1 MTPDEAADPQLLT
14 RIHVLLTRILAEFD
28 RVCRELGISYVVYG
42 GTAIGAVRHKGFIPW
57 DDDADVLMTRPD
69 YERFLAEAP
78 ARLGEEFRLDNTR
91 TEPDFPFMFTK
102 MVLKGTLLIPEFA
115 KNSRYRMPMFLDIL
129 PADNIPD
136 DPRAFRAMSRRSW
149 LWGRLLFLQ
158 GTPRPYLIGVSAPLR
173 SAIYTATTIIH
184 WTMRALHVT
193 PGFLQSRWERAVR
206 RYEKLDTERMADFTM
221 RDPENWTVS
230 RTELFPTRDVPFE
243 DITVMLPREYDTLL
257 RRGYGDYM
265 QLPPEEERRN
275 HKPHT
280 VDFGPYALTAD
291 RHMGNPRAT
300 RE

>member
-1 MTPDEAADPQLLT
+1 MSDSHREQPVYLVTGAGSGIGRAFVELVAEDPNVQVALLGRRFDALEET
-14 RIHVLLTRILAEFD
+14 LHLAGLD
-28 RVCRELGISYVVYG
+28 SCRAM
-42 GTAIGAVRHKGFIPW
+42 AIGCDVADWDAVGS
-57 DDDADVLMTRPD
+57 AVDVSVRRWGALTGAFNAAGTFGVFDKLGDEDPAKVKEVIDTNLFGSWVCLSHEARVMRPQRGGAIVMTGSIAS
-69 YERFLAEAP
+69 F
-78 ARLGEEFRLDNTR
+78 
-91 TEPDFPFMFTK
+91 
-102 MVLKGTLLIPEFA
+102 
-115 KNSRYRMPMFLDIL
+115 
-129 PADNIPD
+129 
-136 DPRAFRAMSRRSW
+136 
-149 LWGRLLFLQ
+149 Q
-158 GTPRPYLIGVSAPLR
+158 GHTR
-173 SAIYTATTIIH
+173 SAIYAATTIIH